1 MVPTTVFTKKTKTK
15 HNFTQ
20 VHTDTVIK
28 SNNLNKKLKCDFE
41 EVDHLNKMDM
51 KI

>member
-15 HNFTQ
+15 HNFTH

-28 SNNLNKKLKCDFE
+28 SKNKKLKCDFE